1 MLTGW
6 IYVNYLFHIY
16 RSISLPGGDWT
27 EPDFPT
33 PDGLND
39 FPEKPQLKSRPY
51 LRRLDC
57 LGIPATYSFDGS
69 FYAVIKVLTAVLPI
83 STVLHVP
90 VSLYISQ

>member
-39 FPEKPQLKSRPY
+39 FPEKPQLI
-51 LRRLDC
+51 
-57 LGIPATYSFDGS
+57 LGHTSVDWTVWVYP
-69 FYAVIKVLTAVLPI
+69 LHTASMEASMPL
-83 STVLHVP
+83 LKF
-90 VSLYISQ
+90 